1 MVADPDEPTRPTT
14 LPHLRPGWSDDPS
27 LVPQQTSALREV
39 QYNDEIKRAAA
50 LRDKAADASFQTAGN
65 EQETVADQQPQVTTQ
80 ENLSP
85 NAPVAAGG
93 NAGHQGEEAK
103 VDDLNAFLA
112 ASREPQTPTQAHRNN
127 YGELAE
133 AHADAPPE
141 PPGNGGKVDDLEAF
155 LAAPQEPQTPAQAHR
170 SNYSELTHAHAGA
183 APGPEGDRK
192 DAKVDDLEA
201 FLLASQEVTNHME
214 HRGR

>member
-1 MVADPDEPTRPTT
+1 MSDE
-14 LPHLRPGWSDDPS
+14 DDPS
-27 LVPQQTSALREV
+27 LYHSPTRPDQIRHHDPTGGPISGSLKDVTDWNL
-39 QYNDEIKRAAA
+39 KRHAANIEAKKADA
-50 LRDKAADASFQTAGN
+50 LRDNAADAAARTVEP
-65 EQETVADQQPQVTTQ
+65 EQDAPTQ

-93 NAGHQGEEAK
+93 DAGHQGEEAK
-103 VDDLNAFLA
+103 VDDLKAFLA

-170 SNYSELTHAHAGA
+170 SNYGELTHAHAGA